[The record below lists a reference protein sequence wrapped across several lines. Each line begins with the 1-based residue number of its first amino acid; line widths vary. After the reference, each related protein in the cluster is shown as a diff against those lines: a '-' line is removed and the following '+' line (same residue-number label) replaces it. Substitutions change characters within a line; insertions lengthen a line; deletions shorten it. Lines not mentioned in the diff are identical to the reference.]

1 MCPLPVAA
9 PGIFFFES
17 KRPADDTH
25 SRTNRPIMIHHLFL
39 AGILSMP
46 EFVFLI
52 PIVGMALAGVIV
64 LAGLVFKYHERRLWH
79 ETTRAAL
86 EKGLPPPSY
95 PGTQK
100 QEIEKSWHEF
110 AVNQVSA
117 HHNFRRSRWRCDLR
131 RGLVLLAIGVA
142 FYAARPP
149 NWAPVWNL
157 AIYVPGFIGAALL
170 LNAFFSA
177 IFSQKETEADTRPP
191 QRDAS

>member
-1 MCPLPVAA
+1 
-9 PGIFFFES
+9 
-17 KRPADDTH
+17 
-25 SRTNRPIMIHHLFL
+25 MIHHFCLAFML
-39 AGILSMP
+39 GAPERALLISIAGMVFAGI
-46 EFVFLI
+46 I
-52 PIVGMALAGVIV
+52 IV
-64 LAGLVFKYHERRLWH
+64 AGLVFKYHQRRLWH

-110 AVNQVSA
+110 AMNQASA
-117 HHNFRRSRWRCDLR
+117 HHNFRRSRWRCALR

-149 NWAPVWNL
+149 SWTPLWNL

-170 LNAFFSA
+170 LNALFSA
-177 IFSQKETEADTRPP
+177 IFSQKETESDARPP